1 MPNSLHEQHRLLSLP
16 ELSFGPLR
24 FLETVPWL
32 ALAAVMRLIASRG
45 GPLALPAVGVACI
58 AVVHAFFVA
67 TQRSIELAGGRTN
80 VGALDFA
87 EQIRLSFA
95 IVWRI
100 GILMFATSCTVLA
113 AGYGSLA
120 PLFMLGLDG
129 MAFDQLTDPGKF
141 WSAAIA
147 ALILLMIVDAECNDG
162 AVSLFRAAK
171 ALARRSL
178 WIGSAMV
185 ALGLVYIVLGW
196 GQGYVRGAIWS
207 FWQTSSSSQ
216 QIKNLIYFVFIFS
229 FATLRL
235 WVTLLILTY
244 GLKQSYVRG
253 ASASGASSARP

>member
-1 MPNSLHEQHRLLSLP
+1 
-16 ELSFGPLR
+16 
-24 FLETVPWL
+24 
-32 ALAAVMRLIASRG
+32 MRLIASGG
-45 GPLALPAVGVACI
+45 GPVAPPAVGLACI

-67 TQRSIELAGGRTN
+67 TQRSIELAGGQTN

-100 GILMFATSCTVLA
+100 AILMFAASCAVSA

-120 PLFMLGLDG
+120 PQFMLGLDG
-129 MAFDQLTDPGKF
+129 MAFDQLTDSGKF

-171 ALARRSL
+171 AFARRSL
-178 WIGSAMV
+178 WVGSAMV
-185 ALGLVYIVLGW
+185 ALGFVYIVLGW
-196 GQGYVRGAIWS
+196 AQGYVRSAIWS

-216 QIKNLIYFVFIFS
+216 QTKNLIYFVFIFS

-235 WVTLLILTY
+235 WITLLILTY
-244 GLKQSYVRG
+244 GLKQSYIRG
-253 ASASGASSARP
+253 ASAAGASSARP